1 MKHSHDF
8 VFLRKDMNIVSDKA
22 KPDKQGKREHGK
34 TDVDLKTRIAK
45 AEHDFTNPAKGKR
58 SRAELPADAL
68 ALVGRIATE
77 LVAGTVVGTFIGWLL
92 DQWLGTIPLFM
103 VILFFLGTLAGM
115 MNIWRM
121 ATGQGLKLGYLENKQ
136 SDDQKSETDDD
147 KKG

>member
-1 MKHSHDF
+1 
-8 VFLRKDMNIVSDKA
+8 
-22 KPDKQGKREHGK
+22 
-34 TDVDLKTRIAK
+34 VDLKTRIAK

-103 VILFFLGTLAGM
+103 VILFFFGNTS
-115 MNIWRM
+115 RDDE
-121 ATGQGLKLGYLENKQ
+121 YLENGYWPRVKTGVFGKQ
-136 SDDQKSETDDD
+136 TIR
-147 KKG
+147 